1 MTGSP
6 RHTYPHPQESSYRP
20 HRSRGHRV
28 RLSLCRAYT
37 RLSKFFR
44 IPFFYASKKFLGSV
58 PKVRPYRGD
67 KDPVYQKLL
76 AVQGWALRAENLLYQ
91 EEVNRVKL
99 LSALFALKDAA
110 CNAIAEVCRDP
121 EVSNKGGQ

>member
-1 MTGSP
+1 M
-6 RHTYPHPQESSYRP
+6 
-20 HRSRGHRV
+20 
-28 RLSLCRAYT
+28 
-37 RLSKFFR
+37 
-44 IPFFYASKKFLGSV
+44 
-58 PKVRPYRGD
+58 PKVYPYCAD

-110 CNAIAEVCRDP
+110 CEVIAEVCHGL
-121 EVSNKGGQ
+121 KGGNNGGTSDQREEAASKQR